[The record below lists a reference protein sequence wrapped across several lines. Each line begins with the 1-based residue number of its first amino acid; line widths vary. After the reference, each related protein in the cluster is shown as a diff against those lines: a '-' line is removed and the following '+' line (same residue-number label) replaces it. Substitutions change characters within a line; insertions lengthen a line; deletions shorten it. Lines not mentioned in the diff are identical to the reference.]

1 MEGSRTRQKTTLSL
15 QREFTGSRLEKQIL
29 IRAFDLVMPA
39 RGSDRVTE
47 EQLATETTGRPPV
60 EPHGSHGD

>member
-1 MEGSRTRQKTTLSL
+1 MEGSRTRRKATLSL

-39 RGSDRVTE
+39 QRMDRVSK
-47 EQLATETTGRPPV
+47 EQSTTQTGRSPV
-60 EPHGSHGD
+60 EPRRSQGA